1 MRTDRHAAQGPS
13 AKPAL
18 LRPLAAPGL
27 GWNSEG
33 SKRRAAEAAADAA
46 LPDLAWRSAAR
57 RQPVAPPA
65 ALVLLLDGA
74 VYNPE
79 RHAVEFRL
87 LDRDRLVGGELSL
100 AVLQNLAAIEPA
112 ASDES
117 NDESIVATF
126 RRLAEPVHRIAEWKY
141 AAGRLTPEGRLQI
154 TTADLIDFH
163 GRRTAPMPT
172 AGARGRVGSGAGVL

>member
-46 LPDLAWRSAAR
+46 LPDLAWRPAAR

-100 AVLQNLAAIEPA
+100 AVLQNLAATEPGGG
-112 ASDES
+112 S
-117 NDESIVATF
+117 DESIVATF
-126 RRLAEPVHRIAEWKY
+126 RRLAEAVRRVAGWKY
-141 AAGRLTPEGRLQI
+141 AAGRLEPDGRLQI
-154 TTADLIDFH
+154 MTADLMDFH
-163 GRRTAPMPT
+163 GRRRT
-172 AGARGRVGSGAGVL
+172 AGRVAASASDRPL